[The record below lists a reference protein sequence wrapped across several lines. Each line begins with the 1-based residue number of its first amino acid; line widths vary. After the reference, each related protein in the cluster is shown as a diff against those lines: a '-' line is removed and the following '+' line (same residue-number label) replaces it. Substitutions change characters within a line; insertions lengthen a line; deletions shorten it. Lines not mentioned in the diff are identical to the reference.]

1 MKPTALSIVEG
12 CAQSPRSDSCSWHV
26 VVLGLIHRSRF
37 TDTITMNAR
46 LASEIFLS
54 SLQREFFSVLLV
66 VAIVCV
72 GSDQS
77 SAADK
82 IRISVTNFNMSFL
95 PAGLA
100 VKKGFFK
107 EEGLEAEVIRMNANV
122 AVAALASGDIDY
134 TMIFGSVVRAAI
146 RGLPVKVVA
155 SFIDGSTH
163 ALIARPEFKSVKEL
177 KGKTLGVQAYGAT
190 DHISAMMMLKH
201 FGIDPEK
208 EIKVLALGP
217 ASARLAAL
225 KEGVVEAAV
234 ISPPG
239 DEEAKHLGFKIIA
252 RAYEVFTFPFVGLGT
267 QVRKIKEK
275 PDEVKRTIKALIKAN
290 RFIRQ
295 NRDGTIQALMEWG
308 RTMPDLAAAAYDSS
322 WKVFNM
328 DGSIP
333 DEGLRAVIEQ
343 AVKESKLTREVLA
356 SEVSD
361 MTALREAQRELGI
374 KVK

>member
-1 MKPTALSIVEG
+1 MKQLLSALIV
-12 CAQSPRSDSCSWHV
+12 
-26 VVLGLIHRSRF
+26 
-37 TDTITMNAR
+37 
-46 LASEIFLS
+46 
-54 SLQREFFSVLLV
+54 V
-66 VAIVCV
+66 VAILC
-72 GSDQS
+72 GGYEQS
-77 SAADK
+77 ATAEK
-82 IRISVTNFNMSFL
+82 IRLSVTNFNMSFL
-95 PAGLA
+95 PSGLA
-100 VKKGFFK
+100 LKKGFFR
-107 EEGLEAEVIRMNANV
+107 EEGLEAEIIRMNANI

-163 ALIARPEFKSVKEL
+163 ALIARSEFKSVKEL

-239 DEEAKHLGFKIIA
+239 DEEAKQLGFKIIA

-295 NRDGTIQALMEWG
+295 NREGTIQALMEWG
-308 RTMPDLAAAAYDSS
+308 RTMPELAAAAYDSS

-343 AVKESKLTREVLA
+343 AVKETKLTREVLA

-361 MTALREAQRELGI
+361 MIALREAQRELGI